1 MFGERRVIYLF
12 NKYDKSVLIFELDL
26 TLKMQEPQW
35 RSGWSYNYMK
45 FVTSLILSM
54 S

>member
-12 NKYDKSVLIFELDL
+12 NKYDKLVLIFELDL